1 VTYPSAVITSL
12 AGQMDNLITTRQLSV
27 HYYEGSMFRM
37 PKPFVRSTYQVAL
50 WTTSLCL
57 LILALI
63 VTACGGDAGSPATSS
78 SSSNT
83 ASGNVVTVT
92 ITEQAGGHDIYS
104 FDPQTVTI
112 KAGSSIKWVNNSDEN
127 HKLIMTPAGPTSGT
141 VPRSGS
147 NDNTLMVT
155 FPTAGTFTITS
166 QLVDRL
172 KDGQHTPDPAYSHA
186 MGTIT
191 VTP

>member
-1 VTYPSAVITSL
+1 MTKTFI
-12 AGQMDNLITTRQLSV
+12 
-27 HYYEGSMFRM
+27 
-37 PKPFVRSTYQVAL
+37 RSTHRATL

-63 VTACGGDAGSPATSS
+63 ATACGDSGSPATSS
-78 SSSNT
+78 PSSN
-83 ASGNVVTVT
+83 AASSGNVTIVT
-92 ITEQAGGHDIYS
+92 ITEQAGGHDIYG
-104 FDPQTVTI
+104 FAPQTVAI
-112 KAGSSIKWVNNSDEN
+112 KAGTSIKWVNNSDEN
-127 HKLIMTPAGPTSGT
+127 HKLIITPSGPTAGT

-172 KDGQHTPDPAYSHA
+172 KDGQHTPDPADSHA
-186 MGTIT
+186 MLT
-191 VTP
+191 VTVN